1 MLEAKIHFG
10 QKSQTK
16 YEKLNERFVQKVRV
30 VTPIGYVLDV
40 VMEYTTSTTICLSNL
55 SFGVVIV
62 LVVIV
67 VNVQINK

>member
-1 MLEAKIHFG
+1 MKI
-10 QKSQTK
+10 
-16 YEKLNERFVQKVRV
+16 YIEKLNERFVRV

-40 VMEYTTSTTICLSNL
+40 VMEYTTSTTTVCLSNL

-62 LVVIV
+62 VVVIV